1 MKFIDLSTWE
11 RAPYYHAL
19 KKDNPHLTITFELDI
34 SRFLP
39 RVHERGLS
47 FTRAFVYLVSTC
59 ANGIEAYR
67 YRFVEGKVAL
77 YERIENVLYTYMKK
91 GSQLFQVV
99 NVLLTG
105 TVEEFVKR
113 AAALEAEQTTAF
125 PPPVGPDRFRFPIV
139 PWISYTQA
147 IVTAEGENDAP
158 LFIWGK
164 YHEREGKTLL
174 PFPIGAHHV
183 FVDGVHLGQLAE
195 ALQQALDAF

>member
-1 MKFIDLSTWE
+1 M
-11 RAPYYHAL
+11 
-19 KKDNPHLTITFELDI
+19 
-34 SRFLP
+34 
-39 RVHERGLS
+39 
-47 FTRAFVYLVSTC
+47 
-59 ANGIEAYR
+59 
-67 YRFVEGKVAL
+67 AL

-99 NVLLTG
+99 NVPLAG

-125 PPPVGPDRFRFPIV
+125 PPPVGPDRFRFSIV

-174 PFPIGAHHV
+174 PFTIGAHHV

>member
-1 MKFIDLSTWE
+1 MSWT
-11 RAPYYHAL
+11 
-19 KKDNPHLTITFELDI
+19 I

-99 NVLLTG
+99 NV
-105 TVEEFVKR
+105 
-113 AAALEAEQTTAF
+113 
-125 PPPVGPDRFRFPIV
+125 
-139 PWISYTQA
+139 
-147 IVTAEGENDAP
+147 P
-158 LFIWGK
+158 LRGRW
-164 YHEREGKTLL
+164 RSL
-174 PFPIGAHHV
+174 
-183 FVDGVHLGQLAE
+183 
-195 ALQQALDAF
+195 